1 MKLVVCLDK
10 NNGISFFGK
19 KAKPRRITKKK
30 SFLN

>member
-19 KAKPRRITKKK
+19 RRITKKK
-30 SFLN
+30 SFRTNRR